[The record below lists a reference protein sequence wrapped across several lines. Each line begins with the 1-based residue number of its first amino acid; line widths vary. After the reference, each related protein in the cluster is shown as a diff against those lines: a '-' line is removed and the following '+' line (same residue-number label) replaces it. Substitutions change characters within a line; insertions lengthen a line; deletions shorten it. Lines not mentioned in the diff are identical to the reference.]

1 MSIGSLGIVGGL
13 AGSPLSQRASEIERA
28 EREAAD
34 RAGESKANERAEQ
47 AAGIGQTAEDSEAQE
62 RDADGRRPW
71 EHPAA
76 KKPAVATSTQP
87 TAADPPPT
95 LAKDPTGQCGGELDL
110 VG

>member
-13 AGSPLSQRASEIERA
+13 AGTPLTQRTAETERA
-28 EREAAD
+28 ERESAD
-34 RAGESKANERAEQ
+34 QAREAKAENRAEQ

-71 EHPAA
+71 EHPSGKHAPPAESPPIAA
-76 KKPAVATSTQP
+76 ATS
-87 TAADPPPT
+87 APT
-95 LAKDPTGQCGGELDL
+95 LAKDPSGGCGGELDL

>member
-13 AGSPLSQRASEIERA
+13 AGSPLTQRTAETDRA
-28 EREAAD
+28 ERESAD
-34 RAGESKANERAEQ
+34 QAREAKADLRAEQ

-71 EHPAA
+71 EHPH
-76 KKPAVATSTQP
+76 QP
-87 TAADPPPT
+87 KEGVVKDASVEPEAMPV
-95 LAKDPTGQCGGELDL
+95 LAKDPSGERGGELDL